1 MKRIKE
7 IKWLHLF
14 VDDKYIIN
22 NIITR
27 IVTAYIQKLHIR
39 KLNLSVEIIKN
50 FTNEMKLFLFED
62 EFLEHR

>member
-1 MKRIKE
+1 MK
-7 IKWLHLF
+7 
-14 VDDKYIIN
+14 
-22 NIITR
+22 
-27 IVTAYIQKLHIR
+27 IVTAYIQKLDIR